1 MLEFIH
7 YLNYSGAE
15 PSILATEKPQINFD
29 SLDSI
34 FQACKKASR
43 QLDDLLTI

>member
-7 YLNYSGAE
+7 FLNYSGAK
-15 PSILATEKPQINFD
+15 PSILATEKPQTNFD
-29 SLDSI
+29 PPDSF

-43 QLDDLLTI
+43 QLDDSLTI